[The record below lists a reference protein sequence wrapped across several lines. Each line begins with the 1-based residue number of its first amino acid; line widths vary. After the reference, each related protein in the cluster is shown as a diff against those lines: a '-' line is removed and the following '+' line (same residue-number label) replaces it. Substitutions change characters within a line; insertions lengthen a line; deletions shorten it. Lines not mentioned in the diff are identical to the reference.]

1 MKQIDTVKVGYVQKI
16 TITFIAYKNK
26 INTNNIDNLIRYT
39 TLIPYQHY
47 KFYIHFVKDN
57 GEVTN
62 GYYCSGINAGE
73 IVPDYKSTCNNIIYP
88 VFSNITIPKGYV
100 GCFFSIFHNAVD
112 VATIYNINKILD

>member
-1 MKQIDTVKVGYVQKI
+1 MIICINYPTNSFNILPNINRQIIFVADNYI
-16 TITFIAYKNK
+16 EYCNYRTIK

-62 GYYCSGINAGE
+62 GYYCSGKRGVGLAMDVKEKMVRRAAEE
-73 IVPDYKSTCNNIIYP
+73 IGNGNVVKFEMAS
-88 VFSNITIPKGYV
+88 
-100 GCFFSIFHNAVD
+100 
-112 VATIYNINKILD
+112 